1 MATLPFI
8 TSPLSDSLFSRI
20 IISTWSLHFLYIV
33 VRNFIYKY
41 RRMQHDQCELE
52 RFHITFGHHFLEA
65 KDPLKLNGYYFA
77 TGAYADMS
85 QGSIGKDIVTVKVW
99 RGVPW
104 SAKSRTNLEMQLSK
118 QLDQWKR
125 CDHTNIV
132 PFLGV
137 QPRQINLPLVITRH
151 YENGTVM
158 QYISKNPS
166 ADRLYLLNGIAAAVG
181 YLHSLTPPIFHGDI
195 RGSNVFVDDTGNA
208 CLTDISMAKVIFP
221 SDWSQANGTGSARWM
236 APELIDPKDD
246 GEGYP
251 SQSDVYSF
259 GMTVLEII
267 TGRPPF
273 INRRQES
280 SVIFDVYHGRRP
292 PRPANS
298 ELTDPLWALIQSCW
312 HQDPKQRPNISAVGF
327 WLALLSQTET
337 ARAIITT
344 V

>member
-1 MATLPFI
+1 MATLLFV
-8 TSPLSDSLFSRI
+8 TLPLSDSLFPRV

-33 VRNFIYKY
+33 VRTFIHKY
-41 RRMQHDQCELE
+41 RRMQHDQCESE
-52 RFHITFGHHFLEA
+52 RFQSIFGRHFLEA
-65 KDPLKLNGYYFA
+65 KDPLTLNGYYFA

-85 QGSIGKDIVTVKVW
+85 RGNIGEDIVTVKVW

-104 SAKSRTNLEMQLSK
+104 SVKDRTNLEMQLSK
-118 QLDQWKR
+118 QLDEWKR
-125 CDHTNIV
+125 CAHINIV

-137 QPRQINLPLVITRH
+137 QPRQNNLPLLITPH

-158 QYISKNPS
+158 RYISKNPS
-166 ADRLYLLNGIAAAVG
+166 ADRFYLINGIAAAVG
-181 YLHSLTPPIFHGDI
+181 YLHSLSPPIFHGDI

-208 CLTDISMAKVIFP
+208 CLTDISMAKVSFP

-236 APELIDPKDD
+236 APELIDPKEDD
-246 GEGYP
+246 DAYP
-251 SQSDVYSF
+251 SQTDVYSF
-259 GMTVLEII
+259 GMTILEII

-273 INRRQES
+273 MNRRQES

-298 ELTDPLWALIQSCW
+298 ELTDSIWALIQSCW
-312 HQDPKQRPNISAVGF
+312 HQDPKQRINISAAGF
-327 WLALLSQTET
+327 WLALLSQTQT
-337 ARAIITT
+337 ARANMAA